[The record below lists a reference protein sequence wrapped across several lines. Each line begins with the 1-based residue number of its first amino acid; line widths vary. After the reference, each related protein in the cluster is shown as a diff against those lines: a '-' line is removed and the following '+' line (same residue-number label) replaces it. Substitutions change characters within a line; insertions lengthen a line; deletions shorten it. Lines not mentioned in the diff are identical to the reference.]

1 MKKEE
6 LVIGVAIL
14 YHPNFEASRYSASDE
29 DIPYGTL
36 GIFLGMSNDWRKF
49 CAGLE
54 PIDALFGDKR
64 ARVYVDEVDLA

>member
-14 YHPNFEASRYSASDE
+14 YHPNFESSRYGTSDE
-29 DIPYGTL
+29 DIPYGTF
-36 GIFLGMSNDWRKF
+36 GIFLGMGNDWRKF

-54 PIDALFGDKR
+54 PIDALFGDKVVR
-64 ARVYVDEVDLA
+64 IYVDEIDLA

>member
-14 YHPNFEASRYSASDE
+14 YHPNFEASKYSASDE

-36 GIFLGMSNDWRKF
+36 GIFLRMSNDWRKF

-54 PIDALFGDKR
+54 PIDVLFGDR
-64 ARVYVDEVDLA
+64 VVRVYVDEVDLT

>member
-1 MKKEE
+1 MKKKE

-29 DIPYGTL
+29 DIQYGTL
-36 GIFLGMSNDWRKF
+36 GIFLGMGSDWRKF

-54 PIDALFGDKR
+54 PIDALFGDKV